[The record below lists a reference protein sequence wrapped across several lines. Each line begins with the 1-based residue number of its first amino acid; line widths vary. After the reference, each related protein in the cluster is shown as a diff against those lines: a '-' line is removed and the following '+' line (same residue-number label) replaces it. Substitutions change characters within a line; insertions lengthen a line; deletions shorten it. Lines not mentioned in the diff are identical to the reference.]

1 MSCLPDP
8 TFAPVRQTS
17 KSKVLYRQILTRGR
31 RCRCRSRHN
40 RPRRARYRE
49 AVRPWGAHSP
59 PKGAQRAGTRQC
71 WRTVR
76 RGRPPVSGPGLP
88 PTGKVRRITKG
99 PAVVIEMPSRPA
111 TGPWI
116 AAPGAEETERRRRR
130 KPRQSRVSVHQKVVG
145 SKAPGGADIF
155 DFETLY
161 ERLVDAP
168 GSFTGENAPCCQ
180 GK

>member
-8 TFAPVRQTS
+8 TFAPVRQKS
-17 KSKVLYRQILTRGR
+17 KSKVLSRQILTRER

-40 RPRRARYRE
+40 RPRRARYQE
-49 AVRPWGAHSP
+49 AVRPGAP
-59 PKGAQRAGTRQC
+59 TLPQKAPQRAGNT
-71 WRTVR
+71 
-76 RGRPPVSGPGLP
+76 PVLAYCPERKAASQRAGIAANRE
-88 PTGKVRRITKG
+88 VRRITKG

-116 AAPGAEETERRRRR
+116 AAPGAAETERRRRR

-168 GSFTGENAPCCQ
+168 GSFTGEN
-180 GK
+180 